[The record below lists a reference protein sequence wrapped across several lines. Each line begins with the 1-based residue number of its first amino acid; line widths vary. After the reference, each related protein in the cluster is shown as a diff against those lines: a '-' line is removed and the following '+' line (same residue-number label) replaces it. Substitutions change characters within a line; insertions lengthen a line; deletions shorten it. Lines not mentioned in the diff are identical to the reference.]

1 MGQELDEMNETMR
14 GVVPPLVTP
23 LKADRTLDVP
33 GLERLLEHVLRAGVH
48 GVFLLGTT
56 GEAYL
61 LGEALRREA
70 VEAAAAHVKGRVPLY
85 VGVGDAEPGR
95 VLAHAEAAA
104 RAGADYLVLIAPAYF
119 DYAPAELSAYFAE
132 LAARMPRPVVL
143 YNNPGVTRNP
153 ITPEVLQPLFKARN
167 VIGIKDSTGQADI
180 SNKCLVQLAQHPH
193 FRWFEGI
200 DTLLAQAVLLGA
212 HGGVAGGANLFPR
225 LYVRLFEAAQ
235 ARDVA
240 GVQRWQRG
248 VVALQAVYGE
258 DRVHSTAVGAYL
270 KGVKYGLQAL
280 GICGE
285 SVTWPF
291 QPISAEARKGIERI
305 LRQVAELSG
314 E

>member
-1 MGQELDEMNETMR
+1 MNEQMR

-23 LKADRTLDVP
+23 LKSDRTLDVP
-33 GLERLLEHVLRAGVH
+33 ALERLLNHVLRAGVH

-56 GEAYL
+56 GEAYVL
-61 LGEALRREA
+61 SEALRREA
-70 VEAAAAHVKGRVPLY
+70 VEAAVSIVKGRVPVY

-95 VLAHAEAAA
+95 VLAHGEAAA
-104 RAGADYLVLIAPAYF
+104 RAGADFLVLISPAYF
-119 DYAPAELSAYFAE
+119 DYAPAELSGYFAD

-153 ITPEVLQPLFKARN
+153 ITPEVLQPLFTAKN
-167 VIGIKDSTGQADI
+167 IVGIKDSTGQADI
-180 SNKCLVQLAQHPH
+180 GNKGLVQLAQYPH

-240 GVQRWQRG
+240 GVRQWQRG

-258 DRVHSTAVGAYL
+258 DRAHSTGVGAYL
-270 KGVKYGLQAL
+270 KGIKYGLQVL
-280 GICGE
+280 GICGAD
-285 SVTWPF
+285 VTWPF
-291 QPISAEARKGIERI
+291 QPISSEARQGIERI